1 MIKKAG
7 NSFFLLFFLLGL
19 SIQLWGMEN
28 IGIKNDIISVIR
40 FGIKNDG
47 SVIGA
52 ELNRW
57 VKDSYGKTLYF
68 PAGTYNLSEPI
79 VLPFDYTKNV
89 NIVFDKNALI
99 KSDFRLDALLK
110 VGYSEMST
118 PDVTHRRFSY
128 IEGGMFDCSNVDNG
142 IMVNGL
148 KQLVS
153 QMILKELEVAILKL
167 TISPY
172 KEFLPTK
179 KSMVSILIILVVTV
193 KFPIRLYMV
202 QNMVSLQNRLDIY

>member
-7 NSFFLLFFLLGL
+7 NSFFLLFFLLGF

-52 ELNRW
+52 ELNRL

-99 KSDFRLDALLK
+99 KSDFRLDALLLSISVCLK
-110 VGYSEMST
+110 DVKPISE
-118 PDVTHRRFSY
+118 F
-128 IEGGMFDCSNVDNG
+128 
-142 IMVNGL
+142 
-148 KQLVS
+148 VS